1 METHLIGM
9 LEPVDNNSLL
19 LLVGDRPLLSSSSSS
34 STIMVDPAALSMQT
48 VPQVETVRPYS
59 PNIKSSL
66 AAPENTLVPN
76 EKIAATTIEE
86 NDEPS
91 DLLVLTLTVL
101 PSFVEVLPRGMQP
114 IVCLP
119 S

>member
-19 LLVGDRPLLSSSSSS
+19 LLVGDRPLLSS

-91 DLLVLTLTVL
+91 DLLVLTLTLL